1 LGRPPGE
8 VPPAPV
14 FDVGLL
20 EGEWEEARMLVLVA
34 WAEWLIWLAL
44 PPGIGSPRVW
54 RPVGGGLVATGME
67 PDPVVLR
74 GGGERM
80 VELVG
85 EEESEGGWACGS
97 L

>member
-1 LGRPPGE
+1 
-8 VPPAPV
+8 
-14 FDVGLL
+14 
-20 EGEWEEARMLVLVA
+20 VL
-34 WAEWLIWLAL
+34 
-44 PPGIGSPRVW
+44 
-54 RPVGGGLVATGME
+54 
-67 PDPVVLR
+67 LR